1 MNYFWKW
8 ISIRNLLKFGFG
20 DIDFVIEI
28 SWVDLEV
35 SICLLYIVEF
45 FSVFLF
51 LDYILVLFDGCGVIF
66 LLWFM
71 FGF

>member
-1 MNYFWKW
+1 M
-8 ISIRNLLKFGFG
+8 

-66 LLWFM
+66 LL
-71 FGF
+71 

>member
-1 MNYFWKW
+1 MNNYKK
-8 ISIRNLLKFGFG
+8 I
-20 DIDFVIEI
+20 IEI
-28 SWVDLEV
+28 WFWGYWFCDWNKLGRFGSK
-35 SICLLYIVEF
+35 YIVEF